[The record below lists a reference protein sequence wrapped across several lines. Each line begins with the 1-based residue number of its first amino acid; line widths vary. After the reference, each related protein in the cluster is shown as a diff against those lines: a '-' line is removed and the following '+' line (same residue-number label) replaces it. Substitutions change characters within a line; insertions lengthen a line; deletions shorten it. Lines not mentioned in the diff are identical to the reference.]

1 MSRKDTQRLY
11 WEEHTNEF
19 DAIYTHEKSG
29 FSNLLDRIFRKDMYQ
44 RFEYTLEKSEP
55 IAGRTFLD
63 VGCGPGHYS
72 LALAKKGAG
81 SVTGIDYSKK
91 MIKLANERLAQEK
104 LEANCRFLVEDIS
117 EYDPQSKFDVS
128 IAMGLFDYIRDP
140 LPILKRMHALTTD
153 RMILSFPRLYTW
165 RAPVRKVRLGI
176 RNLEVYFYSK
186 KRLVSIFESTGF
198 KNYEIIKMGKLHC
211 VVVLL
216 NNKE

>member
-1 MSRKDTQRLY
+1 MSKKDTQRLY
-11 WEEHTNEF
+11 WEEHTDEF

-44 RFEYTLEKSEP
+44 RFQFTLEQSEP
-55 IAGRTFLD
+55 ISGRTFLD

-81 SVTGIDYSKK
+81 SVTGIDYSEQ

-104 LEANCRFLVEDIS
+104 LEGNYRFLVGDIS
-117 EYDPQSKFDVS
+117 EYDSQSKFDVS
-128 IAMGLFDYIRDP
+128 IATGLFDYVRDP
-140 LPILKRMHALTTD
+140 LPILKRMHELTTD

-165 RAPVRKVRLGI
+165 RAPVRKFRLSI

-186 KRLVSIFESTGF
+186 KRLKSIFESAGF
-198 KNYEIIKMGKLHC
+198 KNYHMVKIGKLHC
-211 VVVLL
+211 VVVFL
-216 NNKE
+216 K